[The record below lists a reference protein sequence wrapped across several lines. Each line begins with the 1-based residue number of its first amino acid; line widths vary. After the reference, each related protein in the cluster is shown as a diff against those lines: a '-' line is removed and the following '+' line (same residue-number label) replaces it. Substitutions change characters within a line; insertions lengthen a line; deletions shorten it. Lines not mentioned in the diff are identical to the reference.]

1 MAKMSWDDSLNTGI
15 TIIDHQHRGIVD
27 YINQLHAA
35 AVAED
40 REQITEVFQGLI
52 NYTTSHFAFE
62 EELLEQNNYPLLG
75 AHKKVH
81 ANFVNRIQKYYQAHQ
96 AGKNVAKALSGELQI
111 WLTTHIKNED
121 GDYARNVQ
129 IRTPTGSLLS
139 RMVSRFF

>member
-27 YINQLHAA
+27 YINQLHDAA
-35 AVAED
+35 LSDD
-40 REQITEVFQGLI
+40 REKTTEVFQGLI

-62 EELLEQNNYPLLG
+62 EELLEQNKYPLLG
-75 AHKKVH
+75 AHKRVH

-111 WLTTHIKNED
+111 WLTSHIKNED
-121 GDYARNVQ
+121 GDYANNVQ
-129 IRTPTGSLLS
+129 IKAPTGSLLS
-139 RMVSRFF
+139 RMVARFF